1 MDPLTLQLIS
11 TLNLIIKIILVPI
24 FFLFIFPVIIFLIKK
39 FFYRKLTPKMVT
51 LFVKVAG
58 YDETN
63 FKACDQLFA
72 GLYGIKKPF
81 YATLFGLENRISFEI
96 VGKKEGIFFYVTCPE
111 KISSFVEKQIYGTYK
126 VAEIEFMPVPHL
138 FDRGTHSLIYELKQ
152 DMGPY
157 TMINSFDEKQD
168 PLKTI
173 VSTLTKLD
181 INEVVIYQM
190 VISPAPKSWIGTVR
204 GIITN
209 AAAKEGGGLDPS
221 YKESIEKKIS
231 KQGFYAAIRLVSIS
245 DDYNRAQINLE
256 NTLSAFGQF
265 NNPKTNSLSKR
276 FLIFKKSA
284 IWRFLLREL
293 DILDIH
299 IPFFDIKIFLNCS
312 LFNTEELSNL
322 YHFANKELDA
332 TGIKRMA
339 FKTTSAPGNIPNE
352 GIVLGKNRFR
362 DVETV
367 IRFKDDD
374 RMRHMYII
382 GGSGTGKSVFLFSQ
396 VLQDIYRGKGVCVID
411 PHGPDVMAL
420 LEKIPPHREKDVI
433 YFNGADFDRP
443 VGINL
448 LEILSQKAEN
458 REIQKNIIINSFIE
472 MLRKMYD
479 PNNQGIL
486 GPFFNKHV
494 TNVML
499 TAMTDPKATL
509 VDVVQLL
516 QDDKAAEKYL
526 PNIEDPQVIDYWKI
540 ERANMTEQT
549 RAEAIGYLT
558 SKFTRFTQDKFLR
571 NIVAQSESAIN
582 IPKIMDE
589 QKILLVNLAKG
600 ELKEENAQ
608 FLGLLLVPKILDAA
622 MARSEKIKAG
632 EPFSE
637 FFLYVDEFQN
647 FATEK
652 FSSILSEAR
661 KFKLGLTVANQFF
674 GQLTDEIRKS
684 VLANAGTL
692 VFFRVGPEDAKVC
705 KEAMD
710 SFEEKDF
717 QYISKG
723 NAYVKLLIDGAPS
736 KPFSLNV
743 DLKLVNPFE
752 SHKEVAQ
759 RIIEHSRNTYGKDA
773 KEIEEYINKKYRAQ
787 SSTNSGEA
795 GPPQP
800 GNPNQP
806 NPQEVNPQTTAKTD
820 VLDDD
825 FFADL

>member
-1 MDPLTLQLIS
+1 MVSIESQLYA
-11 TLNLIIKIILVPI
+11 L
-24 FFLFIFPVIIFLIKK
+24 IFLILKIVFVPVFFLILLPVIFYLLKK
-39 FFYRKLTPKMVT
+39 IFYAQLTPKMVT

-72 GLYGIKKPF
+72 GLYGIKRPF
-81 YATLFGLENRISFEI
+81 YQVLFGLENRISLEI
-96 VGKKEGIFFYVTCPE
+96 VGKKEGIFFYVTCP
-111 KISSFVEKQIYGTYK
+111 KSISSFVEKQIYGTYK
-126 VAEIEFMPVPHL
+126 VAEIEFMPVPSV
-138 FDRGTHSLIYELKQ
+138 FDRGTHTVVYELKQ

-181 INEVVIYQM
+181 PNEAVIYQL
-190 VISPAPKSWIGTVR
+190 VISPAPGNWVGTVR
-204 GIITN
+204 GIIAN
-209 AAAKEGGGLDPS
+209 AAAKEGGGLDS
-221 YKESIEKKIS
+221 AYKESIEKKIS
-231 KQGFYAAIRLVSIS
+231 KQAFYSVIRLVSVS
-245 DDYNRAQINLE
+245 DDYNRAKINLD

-265 NNPKTNSLSKR
+265 NNPKTNSLV
-276 FLIFKKSA
+276 KKFFVLKKPTL
-284 IWRFLLREL
+284 WKFLLRQI

-299 IPFFDIKIFLNCS
+299 IPFVNVKIFLNCS

-352 GIVLGKNRFR
+352 GIVLGKNKFR

-374 RMRHMYII
+374 RMRHQYII
-382 GGSGTGKSVFLFSQ
+382 GGSGTGKSVFLFSE

-411 PHGPDVMAL
+411 PHGPDIQAL

-433 YFNGADFDRP
+433 YFNAADFQRP
-443 VGINL
+443 IGINL
-448 LEILSQKAEN
+448 LQILAQKEEN
-458 REIQKNIIINSFIE
+458 RDIQKNIIINSFIE

-499 TAMTDPKATL
+499 TAMVDPTATL

-516 QDDKAAEKYL
+516 QDDKAADKYL
-526 PNIEDPQVIDYWKI
+526 PKITDPQVIDYWKI

-549 RAEAIGYLT
+549 RSEAIGYLT
-558 SKFTRFTQDKFLR
+558 SKFSRFTQDKFLR
-571 NIVAQSESAIN
+571 NIVAQSDSAIN
-582 IPKIMDE
+582 IPQIMQD

-600 ELKEENAQ
+600 ELGEENAQ

-622 MARSEKIKAG
+622 MARSEKLKSG

-674 GQLTDEIRKS
+674 GQLPEEIRKS

-692 VFFRVGPEDAKVC
+692 VFFRVGPEDAAVC
-705 KEAMD
+705 KQAMD
-710 SFEEKDF
+710 AFEEKDF

-752 SHKEVAQ
+752 SNKEVAT
-759 RIIEHSRNTYGKDA
+759 RIINFSRDTYGKDS
-773 KEIEEYINKKYRAQ
+773 KEIEKYINEKYRAQ
-787 SSTNSGEA
+787 SSTASNNPQSPQAPVPGNTA
-795 GPPQP
+795 QPQP
-800 GNPNQP
+800 NS
-806 NPQEVNPQTTAKTD
+806 PQVD
-820 VLDDD
+820 LDDD
-825 FFADL
+825 FFAGL

>member
-1 MDPLTLQLIS
+1 MALIDPQTLRLIY
-11 TLNLIIKIILVPI
+11 IVMGVIFIPI
-24 FFLFIFPVIIFLIKK
+24 FFIIILPILLFLYKK
-39 FFYRKLTPKMVT
+39 FFYSKLTPKMIT
-51 LFVKVAG
+51 LFVKIAG

-63 FKACDQLFA
+63 FKLCDQLYA
-72 GLYGIKKPF
+72 GLYGIKRPF
-81 YATLFGLENRISFEI
+81 WETILGLENRISLEI

-111 KISSFVEKQIYGTYK
+111 RIASYVEKQIYGTYK
-126 VAEIEFMPVPHL
+126 VAEIEFMPVPKL
-138 FDRGTHSLIYELKQ
+138 FDRGSYNIIYELKQ
-152 DMGPY
+152 EMGPY
-157 TMINSFDEKQD
+157 TMINSFDDKQD

-173 VSTLTKLD
+173 VSTLTKMD
-181 INEVVIYQM
+181 ENEVLIYQL
-190 VISPAPKSWIGTVR
+190 VISPAPISWIKTVR
-204 GIITN
+204 GILTN
-209 AAAKEGGGLDPS
+209 AAAREGGLDSS
-221 YKESIEKKIS
+221 YKESLEKKIG
-231 KQGFYAAIRLVSIS
+231 KQGFYGVIRLLSIS
-245 DDYNRAQINLE
+245 NDYNRAQINID
-256 NTLSAFGQF
+256 NTLAAFGQF
-265 NNPKTNSLSKR
+265 NNPKTNSLIKKL
-276 FLIFKKSA
+276 FVFKKSTLWKF
-284 IWRFLLREL
+284 ILREL
-293 DILDIH
+293 NVLDIN
-299 IPFFDIKIFLNCS
+299 IPLADIKLFINNS
-312 LFNTEELSNL
+312 IFNTEELSNL
-322 YHFANKELDA
+322 YHFANKDLDA

-352 GIVLGKNRFR
+352 GIVLGKNKFR

-367 IRFKDDD
+367 IRYKDDD
-374 RMRHMYII
+374 RMRHQYII

-411 PHGPDVMAL
+411 PHGPDIMAL
-420 LEKIPPHREKDVI
+420 LEKIPPHREKDVV
-433 YFNGADFDRP
+433 YFNAADFQRP
-443 VGINL
+443 IGINVL
-448 LEILSQKAEN
+448 QILAQKQEN
-458 REIQKNIIINSFIE
+458 RDIQKNIIINSFIE

-499 TAMTDPKATL
+499 TAMVDPSATL

-516 QDDKAAEKYL
+516 QDDKASEKYL
-526 PNIEDPQVIDYWKI
+526 PKITDPQIIDYWKI
-540 ERANMTEQT
+540 ERAGMTEQT
-549 RAEAIGYLT
+549 RSEAIGYLT
-558 SKFTRFTQDKFLR
+558 SKFSRFTQDKFLR

-582 IPKIMDE
+582 IPQIMQD

-600 ELKEENAQ
+600 ELGEENAQ

-622 MARSEKIKAG
+622 MARSEKIKSG
-632 EPFSE
+632 EAFSE

-674 GQLTDEIRKS
+674 GQLTEEIRKS

-692 VFFRVGPEDAKVC
+692 VFFRVGPEDASVC
-705 KEAMD
+705 KQAMD

-743 DLKLVNPFE
+743 DLSLVNPFVAN
-752 SHKEVAQ
+752 KEVAT
-759 RIIEHSRNTYGKDA
+759 RIIEYSRMNYGKDSQ
-773 KEIEEYINKKYRAQ
+773 EIENYINEKYRAQ
-787 SSTNSGEA
+787 SSTSGNSSTSTPADNSGA
-795 GPPQP
+795 A
-800 GNPNQP
+800 
-806 NPQEVNPQTTAKTD
+806 AKF
-820 VLDDD
+820 DDD